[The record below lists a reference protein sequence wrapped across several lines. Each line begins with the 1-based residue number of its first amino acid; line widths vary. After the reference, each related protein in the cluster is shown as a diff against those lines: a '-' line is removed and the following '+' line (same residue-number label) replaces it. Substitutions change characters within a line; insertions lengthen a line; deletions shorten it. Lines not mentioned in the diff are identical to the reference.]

1 MSSPTTAP
9 RYSRHLL
16 EEMPLLLPSQL
27 LCNSIVSLHP
37 FLPNPKNTNGF
48 FSPLCCSSSTTT
60 AAATA
65 PTASTNAGAAP
76 VIRKRKR
83 YRKLCPGESKGI
95 VEEMRF
101 VTMRLYTNNNSST
114 TTTSNSNGNSGGDG
128 DESGIEDNNNEFD
141 DCDGVEET
149 WMPTIEGFVKYLVDS
164 ELVFH
169 TIERIV
175 DESDNIA
182 YTYFRQTGLERLES
196 LSKDLEWLEQQGISI
211 PEPSSPGVSYA
222 QYLEE
227 LAEKSAPLFLCHFY
241 NIYFAHISGGQVIT
255 KQVCEKLLEG
265 KDLELCRW
273 EGNVPELLKEVREKL
288 NKLGEAWSRDEKNK
302 CLRETTKSFK
312 FLGQIVRL
320 IIL

>member
-1 MSSPTTAP
+1 MA
-9 RYSRHLL
+9 
-16 EEMPLLLPSQL
+16 LLLPSQL
-27 LCNSIVSLHP
+27 LCNSVVSLRP

-48 FSPLCCSSSTTT
+48 FTLCSSTATTNNTTT
-60 AAATA
+60 T
-65 PTASTNAGAAP
+65 TTTSTNAAPAP

-101 VTMRLYTNNNSST
+101 VAMRLYTNNS
-114 TTTSNSNGNSGGDG
+114 TTTSNSNSNSNSSSDG
-128 DESGIEDNNNEFD
+128 DESGIDNCNNDGGNNNNNNNNYD
-141 DCDGVEET
+141 SNDCDGEKET
-149 WMPTIEGFVKYLVDS
+149 WVPNIEGFVKYLVDS
-164 ELVFH
+164 ELIFR

-182 YTYFRQTGLERLES
+182 CTYFRQTGLERSES
-196 LSKDLEWLEQQGISI
+196 LSKDLEWIEQQGILI
-211 PEPSSPGVSYA
+211 PEPNSLGVSYA

-227 LAEKSAPLFLCHFY
+227 LVEKSAPMFLCHFY
-241 NIYFAHISGGQVIT
+241 NIYFAHISGGQFIA

-265 KDLELCRW
+265 KDLEFCRW

-302 CLRETTKSFK
+302 CLREAAKSFK